1 MDEIIVGNS
10 KQLYEKL
17 CGIKDI
23 YIYGAKTIGR
33 KIYTCIESF
42 GINVQ
47 GFMVSNRYDNCN
59 MLFGKEVYR
68 IEDYNKKIECLV
80 LAVNENVL
88 WQTRDELLRYNI
100 NKLIIRERILL

>member
-33 KIYTCIESF
+33 
-42 GINVQ
+42 
-47 GFMVSNRYDNCN
+47 
-59 MLFGKEVYR
+59 
-68 IEDYNKKIECLV
+68 
-80 LAVNENVL
+80 
-88 WQTRDELLRYNI
+88 
-100 NKLIIRERILL
+100 